1 MMSAKVGRSAN
12 KMAYAKVA
20 FFDGD
25 YVYQASEL

>member
-1 MMSAKVGRSAN
+1 MSAKVGRSVN
-12 KMAYAKVA
+12 KMVYPKVT

>member
-12 KMAYAKVA
+12 KMAYAKVT